1 MLLSAAVNCGNH
13 YEEGKMG
20 HSPLKMFGLVEPFG
34 AFCGMRLMS
43 VFKLLAFS
51 ARWRCTHRVLCLGV
65 VIAPIGLSGC
75 SSTAATNADPTNAAV
90 SPFISFL
97 HLDGFDPFSV
107 TKLQYTIAPKPGS
120 VTKPVLVEYSISA
133 LAARGYVGKNS
144 LTVPVFGLYAG
155 YANQVSVELVR
166 DDGGL
171 IPRQFIIQTAEYV
184 DPSGIYSQ
192 PNVVTPRAPG
202 STLGFDFIFIKSGL
216 GSPVIIDT
224 DGEIRWVAPAPPNST
239 ASAFTG
245 DEFIIGDQSQPT
257 VYTLRLD
264 GNIRGSQL
272 PSSIDTDF
280 NHNIDQG
287 KNGFL
292 AEVDA
297 SSGGVKSIQS
307 NVIEFKD
314 SIPISIP
321 SHWDLAAILGSYM
334 SSRGDDAA
342 AFVRPGVDW
351 FHSNAAIYD
360 PRDDS
365 VIVSSRENFVIKLDY
380 STGAII
386 WILGD
391 PTKYWYTFPSLRAKA
406 LTLAPGG
413 LYPIGQ
419 HALSITSDGLLMLF
433 NDGLW
438 SLSQPAGA
446 PAGEGRTYSA
456 VSAYAINGKSMTA
469 QNVWNYDAGRTIFS
483 PICSSAYEAA
493 GKSILVDYA
502 VADNYTKAL
511 LVGLDSNHDVVF
523 EFEYA
528 NSGCSTSW
536 NAQPIAL
543 DNLHIDQ

>member
-1 MLLSAAVNCGNH
+1 MSA
-13 YEEGKMG
+13 
-20 HSPLKMFGLVEPFG
+20 L
-34 AFCGMRLMS
+34 
-43 VFKLLAFS
+43 KLLTSS
-51 ARWRCTHRVLCLGV
+51 ARWRCMHRVLCLGV

-75 SSTAATNADPTNAAV
+75 SGTAPTNAAV
-90 SPFISFL
+90 LSSPFISFL
-97 HLDGFDPFSV
+97 LLDGFDRSSV
-107 TKLQYTIAPKPGS
+107 TKLQYTVAPKPGS
-120 VTKPVLVEYSISA
+120 VSKPVHAEYSISA
-133 LAARGYVGKNS
+133 LAARGYVGTNS
-144 LTVPVFGLYAG
+144 LILPVFGLYAG
-155 YANQVSVELVR
+155 YANQVSVELEGDV
-166 DDGGL
+166 GGL

-202 STLGFDFIFIKSGL
+202 STLGFDFMFIKSGL
-216 GSPVIIDT
+216 GSPVIVDT
-224 DGEIRWVAPAPPNST
+224 DGEIRWVAPGDFNSIPST
-239 ASAFTG
+239 FAG
-245 DEFIIGDQSQPT
+245 DEFIIGSTGQPT

-264 GNIRGSQL
+264 GNITSSQL
-272 PSSIDTDF
+272 PSNIYTDF
-280 NHNIDQG
+280 FHDIDQG

-297 SSGGVKSIQS
+297 SSGGVTSFES
-307 NVIEFKD
+307 NVIEFRD

-321 SHWDLAAILGSYM
+321 SHWDLGAILGSYM

-342 AFVRPGVDW
+342 AFVRPGMDW
-351 FHSNAAIYD
+351 FHSNSAIYD

-380 STGAII
+380 STSAII

-433 NDGLW
+433 NDGLG
-438 SLSQPAGA
+438 SLNQPAGA

-456 VSAYAINGKSMTA
+456 VSAYAINEKSMTA
-469 QNVWNYDAGRTIFS
+469 QNVWNYDAGQTIFS

-502 VADNYTKAL
+502 TADDYTKAL

-528 NSGCSTSW
+528 TSGCNTSW
-536 NAQPIAL
+536 NARPIAL
-543 DNLHIDQ
+543 DNLRIDQ